1 MCQILFID
9 IIKLLNYDLLQKYLE
24 EKMGSEKKM
33 FTTRLDKETIKRLK
47 VLSANQDKPVN
58 ALLEE
63 AIQDLIKKHKGK

>member
-1 MCQILFID
+1 
-9 IIKLLNYDLLQKYLE
+9 
-24 EKMGSEKKM
+24 MGSEKKM